1 MYSGCNLK
9 HMCSKPQSSLSNGAL
24 KGTVN
29 KQCSAQGEKKENHL
43 MFRENYSLN
52 YYIYKF

>member
-9 HMCSKPQSSLSNGAL
+9 HICSKPQSSLSNGAL